1 MQINISQKGITE
13 SIASACYFLQKG
25 QISTQ
30 NLVAIVDIG
39 GGSTEIAFWK
49 EKELLW
55 QDSVKYAG
63 NDLLELTP
71 KLVEAVVRDNA
82 ISEGEKINLFT
93 MFKMDWPFIHPTWD
107 NKLLEKL
114 DNLDFR
120 KEVLFNI
127 GIFFSSICYYLGLHL
142 RNKVDKEKIVMVAF
156 AGNGI
161 KFLEIIT
168 RGNEINEKFLGKNWI
183 ELFKEAIIKCH
194 NIPNI
199 YQNNP
204 NIEFVFSTEPKFEVA
219 KGLLYENIDNYKDKS
234 NEAVKLFGIKFKF
247 NNKKYSEFDWD
258 DKINA
263 SEFATSCRDRN
274 YSLVNEFIQFFNEKF
289 KNILPIN
296 DTSNISVFNK
306 DLDRELNKVLENR
319 GQKELAC
326 SLSLE
331 AIKVYAKSVKK
342 MKLNNN
348 LIRDEKIYV
357 ELNAEK
363 KTIKK
368 VDYRD
373 KYYLKYKSSNEYNLF
388 VRDERLN
395 KEPTMGNDRV
405 FKEYF
410 EIEKDITFSNQKR
423 IRYILNQPTVIK
435 VNWFDDEKGE
445 FEILNKGKLKYFYE

>member
-168 RGNEINEKFLGKNWI
+168 RGNEIN
-183 ELFKEAIIKCH
+183 
-194 NIPNI
+194 
-199 YQNNP
+199 
-204 NIEFVFSTEPKFEVA
+204 
-219 KGLLYENIDNYKDKS
+219 
-234 NEAVKLFGIKFKF
+234 
-247 NNKKYSEFDWD
+247 
-258 DKINA
+258 
-263 SEFATSCRDRN
+263 
-274 YSLVNEFIQFFNEKF
+274 
-289 KNILPIN
+289 
-296 DTSNISVFNK
+296 
-306 DLDRELNKVLENR
+306 
-319 GQKELAC
+319 
-326 SLSLE
+326 
-331 AIKVYAKSVKK
+331 
-342 MKLNNN
+342 
-348 LIRDEKIYV
+348 
-357 ELNAEK
+357 
-363 KTIKK
+363 
-368 VDYRD
+368 
-373 KYYLKYKSSNEYNLF
+373 
-388 VRDERLN
+388 
-395 KEPTMGNDRV
+395 
-405 FKEYF
+405 
-410 EIEKDITFSNQKR
+410 
-423 IRYILNQPTVIK
+423 
-435 VNWFDDEKGE
+435 
-445 FEILNKGKLKYFYE
+445 